1 MATDQEQN
9 LAYTKE
15 LAQWVSQLSYNDLP
29 QSTVGK
35 AKTVVFDFIGA
46 SIFTG
51 CRKQWGRV
59 VAEYAAAHGGGQ
71 PEATIIAS
79 GGRKTL
85 ASQAALANGTMAEG
99 FELGDVH
106 PGTATRPFPMIL
118 PAALALAEARR
129 RPGKA
134 LIEAIV
140 AGYEINVRVAT
151 AVAMSQRGRPMLSR
165 GLYVPSLIGTFAGA
179 AAAGKVIGLPPQE
192 MTWTL
197 GIAGALTGGYFQGHD
212 EGAWTRRLNGGMTPA
227 RGVTAALLAERGFV
241 GPERPLEGEYGFY
254 RVFAN
259 GEYDPH
265 VLTQDLGQSY
275 KIEETWLKTY
285 PMNSTL
291 HSSAE
296 ALLSI
301 IRSQRLKHTDI
312 AEIKASFLEY
322 VPILSKKDVKTVV
335 SAQFSMPFALAA
347 AAVRGKVTVEE
358 FEEEV
363 VGDPVVLE
371 MMQRVSSAYDAE
383 LVQRAGLGSQPGRV
397 TVTTS
402 DGRSFTEEVLYPKGH
417 PKNAMSVDELKA
429 KFRGLTSGFVS
440 ADDCDRIYDLVMD
453 LENAADIDLIM
464 KLCGAPRPE

>member
-1 MATDQEQN
+1 MATR
-9 LAYTKE
+9 E
-15 LAQWVSQLSYNDLP
+15 LAEWVSSLSYNDLP
-29 QSTVGK
+29 QSTVMK
-35 AKTVVFDFIGA
+35 AKTVLFDCLGA

-51 CRKQWGRV
+51 CRKQWGKV
-59 VAEYAAAHGGGQ
+59 VVEYAAINGGGQ
-71 PEATIIAS
+71 PESTIIAS

-118 PAALALAEARR
+118 PAALALGEARR
-129 RPGKA
+129 RSGKA

-140 AGYEINVRVAT
+140 AGYEVNTRVAT
-151 AVAMSQRGRPMLSR
+151 AVGIKQRGRPMLSR
-165 GLYVPSLIGTFAGA
+165 GLYVPSLVGTFGGA
-179 AAAGKVIGLPPQE
+179 AAAGKVIGLPAQE

-197 GIAGALTGGYFQGHD
+197 GIAGALTGGYFQGHE
-212 EGAWTRRLNGGMTPA
+212 EGAWTRRLNGGMTPS
-227 RGVTAALLAERGFV
+227 RGVIAALLGERGFV

-259 GEYDPH
+259 NDFDES
-265 VLTQDLGQSY
+265 VLVEGLGKAY
-275 KIEETWLKTY
+275 KIEETWLKSF

-301 IRSQRLKHTDI
+301 MRANKLRHADI

-322 VPILSKKDVKTVV
+322 VGILSKKEVKAVV
-335 SAQFSMPFALAA
+335 SAQFSMPFALSV

-358 FEEEV
+358 FEEEMLR
-363 VGDPVVLE
+363 DPEVLA
-371 MMQRVSSAYDAE
+371 MIQRVNSSHDEE

-397 TVTTS
+397 TVIMR
-402 DGRSFTEEVLYPKGH
+402 DGRSFTEEVFYPKGH
-417 PKNAMSVDELKA
+417 PKNPMSTVELKA
-429 KFRGLTSGFVS
+429 KFRGLTAGFVS
-440 ADDCDRIYDLVMD
+440 DADCERIYDLVMD
-453 LENAADIDLIM
+453 LENAADIAPNM
-464 KLCGAPRPE
+464 KLCGAPHAG